1 MEGEEGLSKNT
12 LCHQH
17 QKADRIHVT
26 SEKVHDG
33 KVLRRLV
40 RGDEERE
47 GEKGACGWCV

>member
-1 MEGEEGLSKNT
+1 MAKNA
-12 LCHQH
+12 LAVNAK
-17 QKADRIHVT
+17 KADLIYVR
-26 SEKVHDG
+26 S